1 MKRTALFIGVCLLI
15 GCGHKDKPQNPSVD
29 TLNQAQTISA
39 SPEIEP
45 TAQTSSKDTALGVS
59 ESVVADSRDLVKVW
73 EYSHDGFSTEGGSEE
88 LFINSK
94 TKDSVLAVVYY
105 GETAQWRYKFIFN
118 KKLIYA
124 EHITDHYDAQK
135 YIDRGV
141 RETASIE
148 KKTLKTSKKDAEE
161 LTEAFLGYRED
172 LSVNGLINKG
182 FKYLDKGDN
191 EQDPENYDFAVEAFN
206 NALILDSLRAEAYA
220 GRGRAYLKKGDNKQ
234 AVTDFSKSIKLNPSN
249 AITLSNRGRAYAR
262 MGDYDKA
269 VADFEAAA
277 ELDPSNKLI
286 KQNLERAKKREKGL

>member
-1 MKRTALFIGVCLLI
+1 MKRTALFICVFLLI
-15 GCGHKDKPQNPSVD
+15 GFG
-29 TLNQAQTISA
+29 I
-39 SPEIEP
+39 PEN
-45 TAQTSSKDTALGVS
+45 
-59 ESVVADSRDLVKVW
+59 VVADSEGLVKVW
-73 EYSHDGFSTEGGSEE
+73 EYSHDGFSTEGGHEE

-161 LTEAFLGYRED
+161 LTEAFLSYRED
-172 LSVNGLINKG
+172 LSVNGLIHKG
-182 FKYLDKGDN
+182 FKYLDNGDN
-191 EQDPENYDFAVEAFN
+191 ERDPEYYDFAVEAFN
-206 NALILDSLRAEAYA
+206 NALLLDGRSAKAYA
-220 GRGRAYLKKGDNKQ
+220 GRGRAYLRKGDNKQ
-234 AVTDFSKSIKLNPSN
+234 AVADFSRSLELDRSD

-277 ELDPSNKLI
+277 KLDPSNKLI